1 MPGHLQRSVE
11 CRRDWH
17 RFQWISILA
26 VFPITGIFVNKI
38 NNFRRATS
46 WRVLVLNRHPARRG
60 TSPVVT
66 EGRDRDRSSLKIERI
81 IKSRLGD
88 SGSVPSWS
96 SFCKIALGA
105 RRVRFVARMLKASA
119 TGSFC
124 ETELGQNRLSHISV
138 HTVYRRPITIKP
150 QPGAA
155 RFVTREFTNQS
166 DLARFVNLPLARQ
179 KSSFQTPP
187 HPCAD
192 FRFFPFATT
201 RSTIANC
208 SFRSSGSTRS
218 SVTRT
223 LSPIENSRRVRCPTI
238 FRTFS

>member
-17 RFQWISILA
+17 RFQWISLLA

-155 RFVTREFTNQS
+155 RFVTREFTNQVRTGIVY
-166 DLARFVNLPLARQ
+166 RFRGRAWRLRR
-179 KSSFQTPP
+179 SSFCKAASGPP
-187 HPCAD
+187 RWVHFVKRAPL
-192 FRFFPFATT
+192 
-201 RSTIANC
+201 
-208 SFRSSGSTRS
+208 G
-218 SVTRT
+218 
-223 LSPIENSRRVRCPTI
+223 CPNDPPNRDG
-238 FRTFS
+238 FVL